1 MALSSI
7 KSDESLAT
15 TTTADDN
22 SSSNRRLFSSEF
34 LRDVY
39 GAKLLQQLEHADGP
53 SEFSTLPL
61 RRRRQRKASQDNN
74 RMTNVVPNVPLA
86 SSSTSHLFNDTTR
99 I

>member
-1 MALSSI
+1 MTYFQALSAI

-39 GAKLLQQLEHADGP
+39 GAKLLQQLEHADG
-53 SEFSTLPL
+53 ECYYTGLVW
-61 RRRRQRKASQDNN
+61 KASA
-74 RMTNVVPNVPLA
+74 RL
-86 SSSTSHLFNDTTR
+86 SE
-99 I
+99 